1 MDVPADA
8 ETYLH
13 RIGRAGRYGCY
24 GVAVSF
30 VCEIEELKQF
40 ENIINKYKL
49 RICQY
54 GKNFDD
60 ILMFHNNV
68 DEKLLIDDVKIER
81 VQVNDDELLNSFQE
95 YEKAK
100 EKQSRLFISI
110 RKNRDAKN
118 RRNSVVFN
126 FNNFNSIEDIESSL
140 LTDKQLINSEKY
152 DDSIQKLENLVL
164 KNKKS
169 FESKYLKRKL
179 KLTNL
184 IKAKLNGEQTD
195 ETKSTESE
203 YSIEITDE
211 TDSDSNIEREEYNK
225 TSDSDQE
232 NNKDFDYQNKLFAY
246 HYYYNYYYSFY
257 FKHFMNS
264 NK

>member
-1 MDVPADA
+1 
-8 ETYLH
+8 LH

-30 VCEIEELKQF
+30 VCEIEELTQF
-40 ENIINKYKL
+40 ENKINKYKL

-68 DEKLLIDDVKIER
+68 DEKLLIDDVKIEK

-118 RRNSVVFN
+118 KRNSVVFK

-140 LTDKQLINSEKY
+140 LTDKKIINSDKY

-184 IKAKLNGEQTD
+184 IKAKLNGEETD
-195 ETKSTESE
+195 KTETESTQSE

-211 TDSDSNIEREEYNK
+211 TDSNSNILREQYNE